1 MEFYFYFL
9 CSFVCRVSCDV
20 CRDNWKRANE
30 IFLFC
35 FLFAPGLSGC
45 ELGSLEQDCILMR
58 WELLLVEGDG
68 DVQYA
73 ANTILILYYAPVFYY
88 LIVFQ

>member
-1 MEFYFYFL
+1 MEFYFFFSL
-9 CSFVCRVSCDV
+9 FFCVSCV
-20 CRDNWKRANE
+20 VTIGSERVR
-30 IFLFC
+30 FSFFFC

-58 WELLLVEGDG
+58 WELLLVEGEG

-88 LIVFQ
+88 RVVFQ

>member
-1 MEFYFYFL
+1 MEFYFFFFFVLL
-9 CSFVCRVSCDV
+9 CVV
-20 CRDNWKRANE
+20 CRDNWKRASE
-30 IFLFC
+30 IFLSF
-35 FLFAPGLSGC
+35 FAPGLSGC

-58 WELLLVEGDG
+58 WELLVEGEG

-88 LIVFQ
+88 RVVFQ